1 MANKF
6 ILSVYKEYLYYRN
19 KLLCK
24 INPKLAAN
32 IVYKKVTGRNINWDN
47 PQDLVEKIAWL
58 ELNTDTSLWTS
69 CSDKYKVR
77 EFIQKRGCENTLV
90 KLYGAWKDPY
100 EIDFNKLPK
109 KFVLKANNGCGTVM
123 IVKDKDKLN
132 IKQTRKKLKSWIKRP
147 YGYASAQLHYLKI
160 EPYIIAEELLI
171 QDETFNKISPN
182 SMVDYKVWCI
192 NGEPEAILITFDRRK
207 ESLKLKLYSTEWED
221 ISHHIVYGGHY
232 PAIGNMQ
239 IPKPACLESM
249 LAYAKKLS
257 QGFPEVRVDFYIVDN
272 TPKFGELTFSTG
284 FGYFTAEFY
293 KYLGS
298 KIDLTEYKQT
308 YK

>member
-1 MANKF
+1 MTSKF
-6 ILSVYKEYLYYRN
+6 ILSLYKEYLYYRN
-19 KLLCK
+19 KLLCN

-58 ELNTDTSLWTS
+58 ELNTDTSLWTL
-69 CSDKYKVR
+69 CSDKYRVR
-77 EFIQKRGCENTLV
+77 EFIEERECEETLV

-100 EIDFNKLPK
+100 KIDFEKLPK
-109 KFVLKANNGCGTVM
+109 QFVLKANNGCGTVM
-123 IVKDKDKLN
+123 IVKDKEKLN
-132 IKQTRKKLKSWIKRP
+132 IELTRKSLKSWIKRP
-147 YGYASAQLHYLKI
+147 YGYSSAQLHYLKI

-171 QDETFNKISPN
+171 QDETLNKISPN

-192 NGEPEAILITFDRRK
+192 NGEPEAILMTFDRTK
-207 ESLKLKLYSTEWED
+207 ESLKLKLYSTDWVD

-232 PAIGNMQ
+232 PHFKNIQ
-239 IPKPACLESM
+239 IPKPECLESM
-249 LAYAKKLS
+249 LKFAKRLS
-257 QGFPEVRVDFYIVDN
+257 AGFPEVRVDFYIVNN

-284 FGYFTAEFY
+284 FGYFTEEYY

-298 KIDLTEYKQT
+298 KINLSTTKT
-308 YK
+308 K